1 MIFGGETEHKH
12 GKTNLNIDLKFVEYK
27 KDFVTPT
34 THSTYC
40 IPIDTTDDLLFIFL
54 YYPNLKY

>member
-40 IPIDTTDDLLFIFL
+40 IVSVYL
-54 YYPNLKY
+54 